1 MRIKHLIRPIL
12 AVTSL
17 LVSGGLQ
24 AQDNAAP
31 KVEAKVE
38 NKTAVT
44 PVENIKLNGVTLPL
58 NIKTLAEIQRLQE
71 EQAMR
76 EELQA
81 ALKIGGSVSTSALS
95 KPQTA
100 APAAVVAS
108 KPVTTAPVRTA
119 SKAAPSVSAN
129 TVLGVYG
136 TTGAMTAEIQTA
148 SRSVRTLR
156 EGEQLGKFNI
166 KRITQNG
173 LELVANNGNTQHV
186 SVGAQVRF

>member
-1 MRIKHLIRPIL
+1 MRTKY
-12 AVTSL
+12 L
-17 LVSGGLQ
+17 LGGLLTTLALSSLH
-24 AQDNAAP
+24 AQENATP
-31 KVEAKVE
+31 KVEAKAE

-44 PVENIKLNGVTLPL
+44 PVENIKLNGVTVPL

-81 ALKIGGSVSTSALS
+81 ALKIGGSVTSTAS
-95 KPQTA
+95 KPLATPTPAAVAPSKTTA
-100 APAAVVAS
+100 AP
-108 KPVTTAPVRTA
+108 VRAT
-119 SKAAPSVSAN
+119 SKAAPAVSAN

-148 SRSVRTLR
+148 GRSVRTLR

-166 KRITQNG
+166 RRITRNG
-173 LELVANNGNTQHV
+173 LELVASNGNTQHV

>member
-1 MRIKHLIRPIL
+1 MRINY
-12 AVTSL
+12 L
-17 LVSGGLQ
+17 LGGLLAALALNGLH
-24 AQDNAAP
+24 AQ
-31 KVEAKVE
+31 E

-44 PVENIKLNGVTLPL
+44 PVENIKLNGVTVPL

-81 ALKIGGSVSTSALS
+81 ALKIGGSVTSTAS
-95 KPQTA
+95 KPQAT
-100 APAAVVAS
+100 APAAVATSKPTAAPPVQTAS
-108 KPVTTAPVRTA
+108 KPAPTI
-119 SKAAPSVSAN
+119 SAN
-129 TVLGVYG
+129 TLLGVYG
-136 TTGAMTAEIQTA
+136 TSGAMTAEIQTA
-148 SRSVRTLR
+148 ARSVRTLR

-173 LELVANNGNTQHV
+173 LELVASNGNTQHV

>member
-1 MRIKHLIRPIL
+1 MRIN
-12 AVTSL
+12 SL
-17 LVSGGLQ
+17 LGGLLAALALNGLH
-24 AQDNAAP
+24 AQ
-31 KVEAKVE
+31 E

-44 PVENIKLNGVTLPL
+44 PVENIKLNGVTVPL

-81 ALKIGGSVSTSALS
+81 ALKIGGSVTSTAT
-95 KPQTA
+95 KPVVTA
-100 APAAVVAS
+100 PTAVAAS
-108 KPVTTAPVRTA
+108 KPTTAPIRTA
-119 SKAAPSVSAN
+119 SKPAPTISAN
-129 TVLGVYG
+129 TLLGVYG
-136 TTGAMTAEIQTA
+136 TSGAMTAEIQTA

-173 LELVANNGNTQHV
+173 LELVASNGNTQHV

>member
-1 MRIKHLIRPIL
+1 MRINCLIRPLI
-12 AVTSL
+12 AMTGL
-17 LVSGGLQ
+17 LVSSGLH
-24 AQDNAAP
+24 AQDNTA
-31 KVEAKVE
+31 AKVE
-38 NKTAVT
+38 TKAENVSAVT
-44 PVENIKLNGVTLPL
+44 PVENIKLNGVTVPL

-81 ALKIGGSVSTSALS
+81 ALKIGGSVSSTSS
-95 KPQTA
+95 KPQA
-100 APAAVVAS
+100 PAPAAVVAS
-108 KPVTTAPVRTA
+108 KPAAATPVRTA
-119 SKAAPSVSAN
+119 SKAAPAISAN
-129 TVLGVYG
+129 TLLGVYG

-173 LELVANNGNTQHV
+173 LELVASNGNTQHV

>member
-1 MRIKHLIRPIL
+1 MRTKY
-12 AVTSL
+12 L
-17 LVSGGLQ
+17 LGGLLATLALSSLH
-24 AQDNAAP
+24 AQENATP
-31 KVEAKVE
+31 KVEAKAE

-44 PVENIKLNGVTLPL
+44 PVENIKLNGVTVPL

-81 ALKIGGSVSTSALS
+81 ALKIGGSVSTSTVS
-95 KPQTA
+95 KPQA
-100 APAAVVAS
+100 VSPAPAPET
-108 KPVTTAPVRTA
+108 KPAATVTPSRTT
-119 SKAAPSVSAN
+119 SKAASAVSAN

-148 SRSVRTLR
+148 GRSVRTLR

-166 KRITQNG
+166 RRITRNG
-173 LELVANNGNTQHV
+173 LELVASNGNTQHV

>member
-1 MRIKHLIRPIL
+1 MRINHFL
-12 AVTSL
+12 
-17 LVSGGLQ
+17 GGLLAALALNNLH
-24 AQDNAAP
+24 AQDNAPP
-31 KVEAKVE
+31 KVEAKAE

-44 PVENIKLNGVTLPL
+44 PVENIKLNGVSVPL

-81 ALKIGGSVSTSALS
+81 ALKIGGSVSTSTVS
-95 KPQTA
+95 KPQAVSPATA
-100 APAAVVAS
+100 PET
-108 KPVTTAPVRTA
+108 KPVATVTPSRTN
-119 SKAAPSVSAN
+119 SKAAPAMSAN
-129 TVLGVYG
+129 TLLGVYG

-148 SRSVRTLR
+148 GRNVRTLR

-166 KRITQNG
+166 KRITHNG
-173 LELVANNGNTQHV
+173 LELVASNGNTQHV

>member
-1 MRIKHLIRPIL
+1 MRINHFL
-12 AVTSL
+12 
-17 LVSGGLQ
+17 GGLLAALALNNLH
-24 AQDNAAP
+24 AQDNAPP
-31 KVEAKVE
+31 KVDAKAE

-44 PVENIKLNGVTLPL
+44 PVENIKLNGVSVPL

-81 ALKIGGSVSTSALS
+81 ALKIGGSVSTSTVS
-95 KPQTA
+95 KPLA
-100 APAAVVAS
+100 VSPAPAPET
-108 KPVTTAPVRTA
+108 KPVATVTPSRTN
-119 SKAAPSVSAN
+119 SKAAPAMSAN
-129 TVLGVYG
+129 TLLGVYG

-148 SRSVRTLR
+148 GRNVRTLR

-166 KRITQNG
+166 KRITHNG
-173 LELVANNGNTQHV
+173 LELVASNGNTQHV

>member
-1 MRIKHLIRPIL
+1 MRINHFL
-12 AVTSL
+12 
-17 LVSGGLQ
+17 GGLLAALALNNLH
-24 AQDNAAP
+24 AQDNAPP
-31 KVEAKVE
+31 KVDAKAE

-44 PVENIKLNGVTLPL
+44 PVENIKLNGVSVPL

-81 ALKIGGSVSTSALS
+81 ALKIGGSVSTSTVS
-95 KPQTA
+95 KPQA
-100 APAAVVAS
+100 VLPAPAPET
-108 KPVTTAPVRTA
+108 KPVATVTPSRTN
-119 SKAAPSVSAN
+119 SKAAPAMSAN
-129 TVLGVYG
+129 TLLGVYG

-148 SRSVRTLR
+148 GRNVRTLR

-166 KRITQNG
+166 KRITHNG
-173 LELVANNGNTQHV
+173 LELVASNGNTQHV

>member
-1 MRIKHLIRPIL
+1 MRINHFL
-12 AVTSL
+12 
-17 LVSGGLQ
+17 GGLLAALALNNLH
-24 AQDNAAP
+24 AQDNAPP
-31 KVEAKVE
+31 KVEAKAE

-44 PVENIKLNGVTLPL
+44 PVENIKLNGASVPL

-81 ALKIGGSVSTSALS
+81 ALKIGGSVSTSTVS
-95 KPQTA
+95 KPQAVSPAPVPETKPVA
-100 APAAVVAS
+100 TVTPPRTNSKTAPAM
-108 KPVTTAPVRTA
+108 
-119 SKAAPSVSAN
+119 SAN
-129 TVLGVYG
+129 TLLGVYG

-148 SRSVRTLR
+148 GRNVRTLR

-173 LELVANNGNTQHV
+173 LELVASNGNTQHV

>member
-1 MRIKHLIRPIL
+1 MRTKYLL
-12 AVTSL
+12 AGL
-17 LVSGGLQ
+17 LAALALNNLH
-24 AQDNAAP
+24 AQDNTPP
-31 KVEAKVE
+31 KAEAKAE

-44 PVENIKLNGVTLPL
+44 PVENIKLNGVTVPL

-81 ALKIGGSVSTSALS
+81 ALKIGGSVTSTAS
-95 KPQTA
+95 KPLATPTPAAVVPNKPTAAPVRTTSKA
-100 APAAVVAS
+100 APAA
-108 KPVTTAPVRTA
+108 
-119 SKAAPSVSAN
+119 SAN

-148 SRSVRTLR
+148 GRSVRTLR

-173 LELVANNGNTQHV
+173 LELVASNGNTQHV

>member
-1 MRIKHLIRPIL
+1 MRTKY
-12 AVTSL
+12 L
-17 LVSGGLQ
+17 LGGLLAALALNNLH
-24 AQDNAAP
+24 AQDNAPP
-31 KVEAKVE
+31 KVEAKAE

-44 PVENIKLNGVTLPL
+44 PVENIKLNGVTVPL

-81 ALKIGGSVSTSALS
+81 ALKIGGSVTSTAS
-95 KPQTA
+95 KPLATPTPAAVAPSKATA
-100 APAAVVAS
+100 AP
-108 KPVTTAPVRTA
+108 VRAT
-119 SKAAPSVSAN
+119 SKAAPAVSAN

-148 SRSVRTLR
+148 GRSVRTLR

-166 KRITQNG
+166 RRITRNG
-173 LELVANNGNTQHV
+173 LELVASNGNTQHV

>member
-1 MRIKHLIRPIL
+1 MRINHFL
-12 AVTSL
+12 
-17 LVSGGLQ
+17 GGLLAALALNNLH
-24 AQDNAAP
+24 AQDNAPP
-31 KVEAKVE
+31 KVDAKAE

-44 PVENIKLNGVTLPL
+44 PVENIKLNGVSVPL

-81 ALKIGGSVSTSALS
+81 ALKIGGSVSTSTVS
-95 KPQTA
+95 KPQA
-100 APAAVVAS
+100 VSPAPAPET
-108 KPVTTAPVRTA
+108 KPVATVTPSRTN
-119 SKAAPSVSAN
+119 SKAAPAMSAN
-129 TVLGVYG
+129 TLLGVYG

-148 SRSVRTLR
+148 GRNVRTLR

-166 KRITQNG
+166 KRITHNG
-173 LELVANNGNTQHV
+173 LELVASNGNTQHV

>member
-1 MRIKHLIRPIL
+1 MRINCLLGCLL
-12 AVTSL
+12 AAL
-17 LVSGGLQ
+17 ALNGLH
-24 AQDNAAP
+24 AQ
-31 KVEAKVE
+31 E

-44 PVENIKLNGVTLPL
+44 PVENIKLNGVTVPL

-81 ALKIGGSVSTSALS
+81 ALKIGGSVTSTAS
-95 KPQTA
+95 KPQAT
-100 APAAVVAS
+100 APAAVATS
-108 KPVTTAPVRTA
+108 KPTAAPVRTA
-119 SKAAPSVSAN
+119 SKPAPTISAN
-129 TVLGVYG
+129 TLLGVYG
-136 TTGAMTAEIQTA
+136 TSGAMTAEIQTA
-148 SRSVRTLR
+148 ARSVRTLR

-173 LELVANNGNTQHV
+173 LELVASNGNTQHV